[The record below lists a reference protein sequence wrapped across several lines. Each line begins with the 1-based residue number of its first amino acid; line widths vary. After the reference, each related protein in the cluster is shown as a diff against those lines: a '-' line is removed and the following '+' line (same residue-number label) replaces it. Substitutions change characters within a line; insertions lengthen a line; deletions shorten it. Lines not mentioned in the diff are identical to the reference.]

1 MVANQRTAQTAR
13 ILIMQFTPIHTT
25 IEKFLELK
33 KGIVILESPTGF
45 PISETNLYML
55 SPNGE
60 FLWKAEKPSPN
71 VLFTKLR
78 LNEDSTISTF
88 TNNGQFCDL
97 NMETGKIIS
106 STSFR

>member
-1 MVANQRTAQTAR
+1 MVKSQPTAQTAR

-60 FLWKAEKPSPN
+60 FVWKAEKPSPN

-106 STSFR
+106 SSSFR